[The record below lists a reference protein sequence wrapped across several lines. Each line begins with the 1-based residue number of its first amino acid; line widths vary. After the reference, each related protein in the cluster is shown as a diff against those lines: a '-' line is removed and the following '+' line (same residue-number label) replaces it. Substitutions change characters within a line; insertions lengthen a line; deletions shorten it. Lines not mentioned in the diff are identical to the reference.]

1 MNKINSVD
9 TEIYIVSDFNIN
21 LFLNDSHILEKKNIL
36 NSKSI
41 PSDIQSYHKIWQWVL
56 HEKLLRGIKKFVN
69 GFCMR
74 NCLEV
79 LENLSMGTA

>member
-9 TEIYIVSDFNIN
+9 TEINILSDFNIN
-21 LFLNDSHILEKKNIL
+21 LFLNDSYILEKKNI
-36 NSKSI
+36 KSI

>member
-1 MNKINSVD
+1 MNKIISVD

-21 LFLNDSHILEKKNIL
+21 LFLNDSYILEKKNIL

-56 HEKLLRGIKKFVN
+56 HEKLLRGIK
-69 GFCMR
+69 
-74 NCLEV
+74 
-79 LENLSMGTA
+79 NLSMGSA